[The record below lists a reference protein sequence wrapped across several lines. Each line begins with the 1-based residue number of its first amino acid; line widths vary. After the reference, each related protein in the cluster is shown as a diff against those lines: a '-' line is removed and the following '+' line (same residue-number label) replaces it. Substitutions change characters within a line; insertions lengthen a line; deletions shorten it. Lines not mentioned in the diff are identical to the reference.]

1 MLIADFLRFSGNIK
15 TFFLML
21 VNSKIIEFNYCKIN
35 NLTMAVSYDV
45 RLNFSNKKDEKEGEF

>member
-1 MLIADFLRFSGNIK
+1 MLIANFLRFSENIK

-21 VNSKIIEFNYCKIN
+21 VNSKIIEFNYCKIS

-45 RLNFSNKKDEKEGEF
+45 RLNFSNKKGEKEG